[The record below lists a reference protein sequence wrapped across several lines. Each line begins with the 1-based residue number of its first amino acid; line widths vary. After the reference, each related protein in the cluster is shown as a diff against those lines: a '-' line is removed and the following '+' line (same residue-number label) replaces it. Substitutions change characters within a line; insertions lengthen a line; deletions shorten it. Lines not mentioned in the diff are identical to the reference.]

1 MKKILLLIFLIF
13 TPAILL
19 TSCNKT
25 QYYECGDF
33 LYTIIEENGEKMAGI
48 INLTDYASE
57 NKEVIIMLEYLD
69 EYKVYGLYDKGR
81 KQDNGRIR
89 CLSTAKIYVFHNY
102 INSFDASAGEKA
114 FFMGNGITDR
124 VLNGK
129 SDCKCYVPSNVKISN
144 EENNVITYKFSSLIC
159 YANVSYYVD
168 DSIYWID
175 DYDESL
181 IKYPPT
187 EPVKVGYTFDG
198 WYKDSEYNEKW
209 DFSKD
214 MVPKKNLVRISGN
227 VFYDGTE
234 CNTEYTYYYKE
245 TKLFAKFTC
254 N

>member
-13 TPAILL
+13 TPIILL

-33 LYTIIEENGEKMAGI
+33 VYIIIEEDGEKMAAI
-48 INLTDYASE
+48 KRLTDYASE
-57 NKEVIIMLEYLD
+57 NKEVIIMPEYLD
-69 EYKVYGLYDKGR
+69 GYKVYGLYDKGR

-89 CLSTAKIYVFHNY
+89 CLSTAKIYVFYNY
-102 INSFDASAGEKA
+102 INNINGFNLSSAAKKFFIGE
-114 FFMGNGITDR
+114 GISDE
-124 VLNGK
+124 VLKGSLWRNNY
-129 SDCKCYVPSNVKISN
+129 YVPSNVKVKN
-144 EENNVITYKFSSLIC
+144 EENGVIKCNVDIDLY

-187 EPVKVGYTFDG
+187 DPVKEGYTFDG

-214 MVPKKNLVRISGN
+214 MVPKKDITIT
-227 VFYDGTE
+227 YDE
-234 CNTEYTYYYKE
+234 LYNEEYTYYYKE
-245 TKLFAKFTC
+245 TKLFAKFTS